1 MKGAW
6 QALRAGQGS
15 LPILPIQVTVLLSV
29 ALTFWLNIQLR
40 NQLISFVMLLEISTI
55 VLNLILLE
63 LLRRLR

>member
-1 MKGAW
+1 MKHPW
-6 QALRAGQGS
+6 RALTAQGS

-29 ALTFWLNIQLR
+29 ALTFWLNMQLR
-40 NQLISFVMLLEISTI
+40 NQLISLVMLLEISTI